1 MSYRRITFRSLS
13 TSSAASSSNSTPN
26 PTTVIASNEGGG
38 AFKSSP
44 KWLDRWFEVWYEES
58 GTREILQLKEQVQES
73 SAKFDETQRNVTQA
87 RGDLDQALKA
97 WEDSQRQHT
106 RLLQVRD
113 SWTNEQAQEFA
124 GLVQKEIEVRNNL
137 EEAKQML
144 VKRETELSKSQL
156 AYMDQLRRR
165 YHEEQ
170 IWQDKW
176 RVLSTFG
183 TWGLIVLN
191 SAVFLISQYV
201 NRQRETQRLRDMQEL
216 LKQTLS
222 TNTST
227 LQAIQDRQD
236 HQQQESMDLRKQME
250 SSKQNTQNTE
260 TTKIE
265 AVDTQPVSEDPN
277 EEVGDEIETNNIT
290 TSNLS
295 VGLMKAKSV
304 IRSSQ
309 RATLEWLR
317 SFRYKSKPLS
327 ERVAAVSDRAR
338 ITTLVGSLSE
348 RALSISKN
356 VDIPSA
362 LLGASITGVAWIM
375 AVTVSSKHNGR

>member
-1 MSYRRITFRSLS
+1 MSYRRITLRSLS

-26 PTTVIASNEGGG
+26 PTAVIASNEGGG

-191 SAVFLISQYV
+191 SAVFLVSQYV

-250 SSKQNTQNTE
+250 STKQNTE

-317 SFRYKSKPLS
+317 SFRHKSKPLS
-327 ERVAAVSDRAR
+327 ERVAAISDRAR
-338 ITTLVGSLSE
+338 ITTLLGSLSE

-362 LLGASITGVAWIM
+362 LLGASVTGVAWIM

>member
-1 MSYRRITFRSLS
+1 MSYRRITLRSLS
-13 TSSAASSSNSTPN
+13 TSSATSSSNSTPN

-250 SSKQNTQNTE
+250 SSKQNTE

>member
-1 MSYRRITFRSLS
+1 MSYRRITLRSLS
-13 TSSAASSSNSTPN
+13 TSSATSSSNSTPN

-250 SSKQNTQNTE
+250 SSKQNTE

-338 ITTLVGSLSE
+338 ITTLVGNLSE
-348 RALSISKN
+348 SALSMSKN

>member
-1 MSYRRITFRSLS
+1 MSYRRITLRSLS

-38 AFKSSP
+38 VFKSSP

-250 SSKQNTQNTE
+250 SSKQNAE
-260 TTKIE
+260 TTTID

-277 EEVGDEIETNNIT
+277 EEIGDEIETNNIT
-290 TSNLS
+290 TSDLS

-362 LLGASITGVAWIM
+362 LLGASVTGVAWIM